1 MSLKI
6 LDYFTELDETDFL
19 ILKAI
24 EESMKI
30 HSTVKIDEIV
40 KITDFSQKFVNK
52 RIGNLD
58 KIDIISAHRYE
69 ESYDHITLN
78 YMGYD
83 ALALNV
89 LVIKNI
95 LQGIGQSIGIGKES
109 NVFIGNLENN
119 NNCALKF
126 HKIGK
131 TRFKSTRRKRVYF
144 AKKNPMTRFEESSLN
159 AQREV
164 FALKKLAGIIP
175 VPHVYGSN
183 RHLIAMELIEGVE
196 LQNILN
202 LSEDTYKFIFEE
214 LLSYVKLS
222 LNFNIIHGDLSP
234 FNILIGE
241 KNDTYKITVIDWPQF
256 VELNHPNAL
265 DILINDINNLYLFFG
280 KKTTIPTID
289 VEKFCLNLLNE
300 AKKNLHIRNQ

>member
-6 LDYFTELDETDFL
+6 LKHFTTLDENDFL

-24 EESMKI
+24 EDNMKI
-30 HSTVKIDEIV
+30 RSTVKIDEIA
-40 KITDFSQKFVNK
+40 KLTDLSLKFVNK
-52 RIGNLD
+52 KIGTLD
-58 KIDIISAHRYE
+58 KMDIVSAHRYE
-69 ESYDHITLN
+69 DSYNDVVLN

-83 ALALNV
+83 ALALHV
-89 LVIKNI
+89 LVNKNI

-109 NVFIGNLENN
+109 NVFIGNLDNN
-119 NNCALKF
+119 STCALKF

-131 TRFKSTRRKRVYF
+131 TKFKSTRRKRDYF
-144 AKKNPMTRFEESSLN
+144 ANKNPMTRFEESSLN
-159 AQREV
+159 AHREV

-196 LQNILN
+196 LQNILDLN
-202 LSEDTYKFIFEE
+202 EDAYKFFFKE
-214 LLSYVKLS
+214 LLSYVKLA

-241 KNDTYKITVIDWPQF
+241 KNDTYRITVIDWPQF
-256 VELNHPNAL
+256 IELDHPNAL
-265 DILINDINNLYLFFG
+265 DILINDVNNLYLFFS
-280 KKTTIPTID
+280 KKTTIPSLDI
-289 VEKFCLNLLNE
+289 EKFCLDMLNE
-300 AKKNLHIRNQ
+300 AKKNLRVRNQ